1 MFKTKH
7 VSSLLRIAVLCIR
20 IRISVS
26 FWALRIR
33 HYKYWSESSIIKQ
46 KSQKN
51 GVDFYCL
58 WLLYDFLSLDADIYV
73 PSKIMKASP
82 PNLLQQNR
90 WTDGG
95 NIKIAHRYMNMEI
108 GNEAAQFHFWE
119 YKNRILF
126 ASAKVMRTFGA
137 STWIWHECHFPHTN
151 SA

>member
-1 MFKTKH
+1 M
-7 VSSLLRIAVLCIR
+7 
-20 IRISVS
+20 
-26 FWALRIR
+26 
-33 HYKYWSESSIIKQ
+33 
-46 KSQKN
+46 
-51 GVDFYCL
+51 
-58 WLLYDFLSLDADIYV
+58 DADIYV

-137 STWIWHECHFPHTN
+137 ST
-151 SA
+151 